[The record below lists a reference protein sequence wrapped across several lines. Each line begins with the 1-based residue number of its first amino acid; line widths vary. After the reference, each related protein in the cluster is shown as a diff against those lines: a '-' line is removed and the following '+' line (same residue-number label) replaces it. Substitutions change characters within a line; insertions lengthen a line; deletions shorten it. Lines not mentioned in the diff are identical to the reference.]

1 MFNFDV
7 RIPTRILFGAD
18 QLEKFCSHLTG
29 LGNRVFL
36 VTGKSSAKNLG
47 YLDLVEQHLEKAG
60 LNVQTFQGI
69 EPNPLSTTINEAA
82 EQARQYDAEIVV
94 GLGGGSAMDAS
105 KCIAALVKTGE
116 KDIWPYAKGQPEA
129 GNLKNALPVAAI
141 PTTAATASEVTP
153 HAVISN
159 SEIKGKAPVSAE
171 FLKPVVCWL
180 NPEFTVNLHER
191 TTQDGASDILSH
203 VFENYLLGGN
213 SSPMADRYSEGI
225 IDTVMKTLPQLQRCP
240 DHVSLRGDMLWA
252 SCLALNGLQQAGRKP
267 APFVLHAMEHALS
280 GFYPEL
286 SHGRGL
292 ATLYPAYFRW
302 LLENNIAQDRFNQLA
317 LKIFDIDLA
326 DPAFT
331 GLTFIEGFE
340 EWLKANHLYQSLSE
354 LGISDQYYTEI
365 AEYAI
370 QTYGKNGDQ
379 KTLGPLSRQDI
390 INIFLATEN
399 QVKVSV

>member
-1 MFNFDV
+1 MFSFDV
-7 RIPTRILFGAD
+7 HISTRMLFGAD
-18 QLEKFCSHLTG
+18 QVDKFSTHVAS
-29 LGNRVFL
+29 LGKRVFL
-36 VTGKSSAKNLG
+36 VIGKSAAKSLG
-47 YLDLVEQHLEKAG
+47 YLDVVQQQFEKVD
-60 LNVQTFQGI
+60 LDVQVFQGI
-69 EPNPLSTTINEAA
+69 GPNPLSKTINEAA
-82 EQARQYDAEIVV
+82 EQARQFDADIVV
-94 GLGGGSAMDAS
+94 ALGGGSVMDAS

-116 KDIWPYAKGQPEA
+116 KDIWPFALGQPEV
-129 GNLKNALPVAAI
+129 GKLTGALPIAAI

-153 HAVISN
+153 NAVVSN
-159 SEIKGKAPVSAE
+159 ADIKGKAPVTAK

-180 NPEFTVNLHER
+180 NPEFSVNLHEK

-213 SSPMADRYSEGI
+213 SSPLADRYSEGI
-225 IDTVMKTLPQLQRCP
+225 IDTVMKTLPQLLRCP

-267 APFVLHAMEHALS
+267 SQFILHAMEHALS

-302 LLENNIAQDRFNQLA
+302 LLENNIAQDRFNQLSNR
-317 LKIFDIDLA
+317 IFNLDLA

-331 GLTFIEGFE
+331 GLSFIEGFE
-340 EWLKANHLYQSLSE
+340 DWLKTNDMYQSLSD
-354 LGISDQYYTEI
+354 LGITEQYFSEI

-370 QTYGKNGDQ
+370 QTYGKNGGQ
-379 KTLGPLSRQDI
+379 KTLGPLALKDI
-390 INIFLATEN
+390 INIFLATEK
-399 QVKVSV
+399 QAQTKV